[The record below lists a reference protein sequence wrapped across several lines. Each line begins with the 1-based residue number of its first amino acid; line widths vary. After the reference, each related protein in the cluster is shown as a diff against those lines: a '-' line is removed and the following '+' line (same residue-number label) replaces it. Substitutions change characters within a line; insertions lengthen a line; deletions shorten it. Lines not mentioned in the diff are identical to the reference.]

1 MSDISVNGFQNWV
14 NNGAQS
20 LYAGFI
26 DATAKLSSEPE
37 KIAAATQQFQRFRAM
52 FEGMNSVNASY
63 TESEFRKAGEWKNIR
78 A

>member
-1 MSDISVNGFQNWV
+1 MSIDVSGFQNWV
-14 NNGAQS
+14 NNGAQN

-26 DATAKLSSEPE
+26 DATSKLANQPE

-52 FEGMNSVNASY
+52 YEGMNSVNAAY
-63 TESEFRKAGEWKNIR
+63 TDSEFRKADKWAGIR